1 MEQIH
6 RKLQTLLGREGVYL
20 DDIFFCPHHP
30 DKGYPEENPAYKI
43 PCRCRKPNI
52 GMLEESARL
61 YNIDLTRSWM
71 VGDTTID
78 IQTGKNAGAHTALI
92 LTGEAGRD
100 GKYDAVP
107 EIVCAD
113 LEQAVDM
120 ILERE
125 QDGF

>member
-1 MEQIH
+1 M
-6 RKLQTLLGREGVYL
+6 R
-20 DDIFFCPHHP
+20 
-30 DKGYPEENPAYKI
+30 
-43 PCRCRKPNI
+43 
-52 GMLEESARL
+52 EESARL